1 MIQTVLVDAGVL
13 VAPVDNG
20 QPQNDAC
27 RSITS
32 TLPLP
37 LVTTWAAYTEA
48 MYLVFGLGGWPMQS
62 DLWSYVT
69 AGVVRLHMPGETE
82 PSRMLHLMEQYRDRP
97 MDLADATLVAAAE
110 TLDTKRV
117 FTLNGD
123 FYIYRFRGTEAFEVI
138 GPSR

>member
-1 MIQTVLVDAGVL
+1 VTRTVLVDAGVL
-13 VAPVDNG
+13 VALVDKG

-27 RSITS
+27 RSIMA

-62 DLWSYVT
+62 DLWGYVT
-69 AGVVRLHMPGETE
+69 GGVVRLHAPGEAE

-110 TLDTKRV
+110 TLDTNRV
-117 FTLNGD
+117 FTLDSD
-123 FYIYRFRGTEAFEVI
+123 FYIYRLREAEAFEVI
-138 GPSR
+138 GPMR